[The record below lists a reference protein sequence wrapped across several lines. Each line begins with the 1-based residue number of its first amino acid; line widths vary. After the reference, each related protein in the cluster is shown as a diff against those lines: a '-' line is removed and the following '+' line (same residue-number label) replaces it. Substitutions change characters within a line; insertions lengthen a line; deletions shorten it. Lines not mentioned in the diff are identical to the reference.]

1 MPRSQHKNII
11 NKRQENMNLLVPS
24 YPTAAGPEYCNI
36 AEAQGKYLKTNI
48 MKIKVDLKD
57 EMNNAIKENKII
69 H

>member
-1 MPRSQHKNII
+1 
-11 NKRQENMNLLVPS
+11 MNLLVPS